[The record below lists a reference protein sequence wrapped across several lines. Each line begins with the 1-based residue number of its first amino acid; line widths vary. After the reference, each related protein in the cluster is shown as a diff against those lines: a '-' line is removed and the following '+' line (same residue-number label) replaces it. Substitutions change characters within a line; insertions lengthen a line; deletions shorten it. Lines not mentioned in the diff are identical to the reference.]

1 MGRELLRG
9 PPVPVQ
15 GGRQVLE
22 LDRLTP
28 SRSTDQQRDKGG
40 DDEAGHSFIPPV
52 ILPSHVSFYGG
63 RGSLSPYRRDG
74 SCEPSYAFYDT
85 LLWNVFGNI
94 ALTPAYQLYGDLPS
108 LLNSR

>member
-1 MGRELLRG
+1 MRWR
-9 PPVPVQ
+9 
-15 GGRQVLE
+15 
-22 LDRLTP
+22 RLFGSYHCWENILP
-28 SRSTDQQRDKGG
+28 WEIFN
-40 DDEAGHSFIPPV
+40 EAGHSFIPPV

-94 ALTPAYQLYGDLPS
+94 ALTFAYQLYGDLPA

>member
-1 MGRELLRG
+1 MLQEWRGSWGDWRRFIGLLRG
-9 PPVPVQ
+9 
-15 GGRQVLE
+15 
-22 LDRLTP
+22 
-28 SRSTDQQRDKGG
+28 RDS
-40 DDEAGHSFIPPV
+40 DEAGHSFIPPV

>member
-1 MGRELLRG
+1 MRWT
-9 PPVPVQ
+9 
-15 GGRQVLE
+15 
-22 LDRLTP
+22 RLFGAYHCWENILP
-28 SRSTDQQRDKGG
+28 WEIFN
-40 DDEAGHSFIPPV
+40 EAGDSFIPPV

-74 SCEPSYAFYDT
+74 SCEPSYAFCDM
-85 LLWNVFGNI
+85 LLWNVFCNI

>member
-1 MGRELLRG
+1 MFGSYHCWENIL
-9 PPVPVQ
+9 PW
-15 GGRQVLE
+15 E
-22 LDRLTP
+22 IFN
-28 SRSTDQQRDKGG
+28 
-40 DDEAGHSFIPPV
+40 EAGHSFIPPV